1 VAVPVE
7 ALASVVVFT
16 VLTDE
21 CVVWGAVGLDG
32 LNGLNGLNG
41 VARIQCTPLISKP
54 DFRYAT
60 TQSMLREA
68 ASESLSCA
76 PGEQS

>member
-32 LNGLNGLNG
+32 INGLNG

-76 PGEQS
+76 PGKQS

>member
-32 LNGLNGLNG
+32 LNGLNG
-41 VARIQCTPLISKP
+41 VARIQCTPLINKP

-76 PGEQS
+76 PGKQS

>member
-21 CVVWGAVGLDG
+21 CVVWGAVGLD
-32 LNGLNGLNG
+32 GLNGLNG

-76 PGEQS
+76 PGKQS